1 MHLFLN
7 IYILLCL
14 LNASY
19 VKIIILGT
27 EGITDYPVKNISIV
41 AVSST
46 VFVCLLQHYKL
57 LHIQNMMPH
66 LFF

>member
-7 IYILLCL
+7 ILLCL

-27 EGITDYPVKNISIV
+27 EGVTDYPVKNISIV

-57 LHIQNMMPH
+57 LHIQNMIPH